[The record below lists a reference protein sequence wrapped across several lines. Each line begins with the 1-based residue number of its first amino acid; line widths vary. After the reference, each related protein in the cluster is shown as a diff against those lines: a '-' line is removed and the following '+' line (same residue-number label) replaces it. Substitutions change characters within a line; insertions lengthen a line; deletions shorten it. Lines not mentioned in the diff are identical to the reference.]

1 MKEWKTTKVLY
12 GNWKAGWALDQHMA
26 QWPSRTNI
34 AEMLYQLKYNKKDK
48 NKIEPLAEEICK
60 FMKTRLVTKW
70 LSTII
75 PVPPSDTEREF
86 QPVIEVAKSI
96 GKKLKIDVC
105 NDCVLKTKKT
115 SFLKNMA
122 MEEKEEILNGIFEV
136 KSNLIKNKKVLL
148 FDDIFQTGSTLKEIT
163 KVLYSKGQVG
173 NVYVLT
179 VTKTTTKSN
188 N

>member
-12 GNWKAGWALDQHMA
+12 GNWKGGWALDQHMD
-26 QWPSRTNI
+26 QWPGRTTI
-34 AEMLYQLKYNKKDK
+34 GEMLYQLKYNKDK

-115 SFLKNMA
+115 SFLKNMT
-122 MEEKEEILNGIFEV
+122 MEEKEKLLNGIFEV

>member
-12 GNWKAGWALDQHMA
+12 GNWKGGWALDQHMD
-26 QWPSRTNI
+26 QWPDRTNI
-34 AEMLYQLKYNKKDK
+34 GEMLYQLKYNKDK
-48 NKIEPLAEEICK
+48 SKIEPLAEEICK
-60 FMKTRLVTKW
+60 FMKTRFVTKK

-75 PVPPSDTEREF
+75 PVPPSDTERDF

-115 SFLKNMA
+115 SFLKNMT
-122 MEEKEEILNGIFEV
+122 MEEKEKILNGIFEI

-163 KVLYSKGQVG
+163 KVLYSKGQVA

-179 VTKTTTKSN
+179 VTKTTIKSN

>member
-12 GNWKAGWALDQHMA
+12 GNWKAGWALDQHMML
-26 QWPSRTNI
+26 WPDRTNI

-48 NKIEPLAEEICK
+48 SKIEPLAEEICK

-86 QPVIEVAKSI
+86 QPVIEIAKSI
-96 GKKLKIDVC
+96 GNKLKIDVC
-105 NDCVLKTKKT
+105 NDCVLKTKNT
-115 SFLKNMA
+115 SFMKNMTL
-122 MEEKEEILNGIFEV
+122 EERERKLNGIFEV

-148 FDDIFQTGSTLKEIT
+148 FDDIYQTGSTLKEIT
-163 KVLYSKGQVG
+163 KVLYSEGHVQ

-179 VTKTTTKSN
+179 ITKTTTKSN
-188 N
+188 S

>member
-1 MKEWKTTKVLY
+1 MYRSLSTKLVRSEIKF
-12 GNWKAGWALDQHMA
+12 GNNCVVDENVCFILTKPNPELLLGNHVAI
-26 QWPSRTNI
+26 SRG
-34 AEMLYQLKYNKKDK
+34 
-48 NKIEPLAEEICK
+48 
-60 FMKTRLVTKW
+60 
-70 LSTII
+70 TII
-75 PVPPSDTEREF
+75 PVPPSDTGREF

-115 SFLKNMA
+115 SFLKNMT
-122 MEEKEEILNGIFEV
+122 MEEKEKILNGIFEV

-148 FDDIFQTGSTLKEIT
+148 FDDIFQTGSTWKEIT
-163 KVLYSKGQVG
+163 KVLYTKGQVE

>member
-1 MKEWKTTKVLY
+1 
-12 GNWKAGWALDQHMA
+12 
-26 QWPSRTNI
+26 
-34 AEMLYQLKYNKKDK
+34 
-48 NKIEPLAEEICK
+48 
-60 FMKTRLVTKW
+60 
-70 LSTII
+70 
-75 PVPPSDTEREF
+75 
-86 QPVIEVAKSI
+86 VIEVAKSI

-115 SFLKNMA
+115 SFLKNMT
-122 MEEKEEILNGIFEV
+122 MEEKEKILNGIFEV